1 MGDIRSQ
8 RGVSY
13 KKMSEELKDK
23 ASLSPSQ
30 LMYYEKGK
38 TSPRDSR
45 TWDVIADYF
54 GVPVPYLLGY
64 NSLTYNEL
72 KALEKSD
79 IKPDKEFTDYVKKQ
93 IQTQVEQSKKI
104 RNLAF
109 DKVKDTDL
117 VVNLKTI
124 TLLSENINFLA
135 QEIVQYGTSK
145 DSLSEDEKATLRQLR
160 DFYKECAKEYLD
172 GMKLINKTLND

>member
-1 MGDIRSQ
+1 MNRLKELRKENNKTQQEIAELL
-8 RGVSY
+8 GVS
-13 KKMSEELKDK
+13 KRTVINWESQEELKLKSDK
-23 ASLSPSQ
+23 AQDL
-30 LMYYEKGK
+30 
-38 TSPRDSR
+38 
-45 TWDVIADYF
+45 ADYF

>member
-1 MGDIRSQ
+1 MNRLKELRKENNKTQQEIAELL
-8 RGVSY
+8 GVS
-13 KKMSEELKDK
+13 KRTVINWESQEELKLKSDK
-23 ASLSPSQ
+23 AQAL
-30 LMYYEKGK
+30 
-38 TSPRDSR
+38 
-45 TWDVIADYF
+45 ADYF

-79 IKPDKEFTDYVKKQ
+79 IKLDKEFTDYVKKQ

-172 GMKLINKTLND
+172 GVELINKTLND